1 MKNTGRLA
9 LCGILAGLGVAIM
22 LCSAVLPS
30 FTYALPMIAG
40 GLLLIPSIEFG
51 SRTALYTYAA
61 TGLLS
66 LILPCDK
73 EAAFLYLAL
82 FGLYPIAK
90 KYFERIP
97 RRWLEIVLKYLYFN
111 IAAVGA
117 VGLASAVLGL
127 PIDTEPFG
135 RWYIPVMLVLG
146 NICFFIYDLA
156 LTGFIPMYIQRLQ
169 PVLRKTLHLK

>member
-1 MKNTGRLA
+1 MKRTGRLA

-22 LCSAVLPS
+22 LCSAVMPS
-30 FTYALPMIAG
+30 FTYALPMVAG

-73 EAAFLYLAL
+73 EAAFLYIAL

-90 KYFERIP
+90 KYFERIHG
-97 RRWLEIVLKYLYFN
+97 RWLEILVKYLYFN
-111 IAAVGA
+111 AAAFGA
-117 VGLASAVLGL
+117 VWLASAVLGI

-135 RWYIPVMLVLG
+135 RWYIPAMLLMG
-146 NICFFIYDLA
+146 NICFFIYDLT

-169 PVLRKTLHLK
+169 PVLRKTFHLK